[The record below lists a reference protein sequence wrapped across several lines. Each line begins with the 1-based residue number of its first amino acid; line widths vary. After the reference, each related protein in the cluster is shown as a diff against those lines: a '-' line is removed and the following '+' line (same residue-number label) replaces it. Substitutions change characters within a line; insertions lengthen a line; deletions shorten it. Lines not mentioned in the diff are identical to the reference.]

1 MGDLMTLFNVDGIF
15 CDALV
20 SDDQDSLIFASLW
33 GRDTAIQELLARLT
47 LSAHE
52 GGIADLVFKDQSVS
66 GLKTVHLNDKN
77 RLDKLTGRMPKANIL
92 GDMAQLMLF
101 DKLVQAPD
109 YANRKGYLLFD
120 GRPMPKSNLK
130 GANAGIYDLQVT
142 KPVSQI
148 SNTDHG
154 NGNQIW
160 HTFKSICHLPMLDRW
175 QHRIERLLKTEGWMT
190 CYPGFNANVIAID
203 LPEIEFDDI
212 ISEMIVAGELT
223 L

>member
-1 MGDLMTLFNVDGIF
+1 MSDLMTLFNVDGIF

-20 SDDQDSLIFASLW
+20 NDDQDSLIFASLW

-52 GGIADLVFKDQSVS
+52 GGIADLVFKEQSVS

-92 GDMAQLMLF
+92 GDMVQLMLF

-120 GRPMPKSNLK
+120 GRPK
-130 GANAGIYDLQVT
+130 A
-142 KPVSQI
+142 VSQI
-148 SNTDHG
+148 SNIDH
-154 NGNQIW
+154 GNQIW

-175 QHRIERLLKTEGWMT
+175 QHKIERLLKTEGWMA
-190 CYPGFNANVIAID
+190 CYLGFNASVIAID
-203 LPEIEFDDI
+203 LPETEFDDI

>member
-1 MGDLMTLFNVDGIF
+1 MSDLITLFNVDGIF

-20 SDDQDSLIFASLW
+20 NDDQNSLIFASLW

-52 GGIADLVFKDQSVS
+52 GGISDLVFKDPSAT
-66 GLKTVHLNDKN
+66 GLKSVHLNDRN

-92 GDMAQLMLF
+92 GDMVQLMLF

-120 GRPMPKSNLK
+120 GRPIPKS
-130 GANAGIYDLQVT
+130 AGT
-142 KPVSQI
+142 RAVSQI
-148 SNTDHG
+148 SNTNH
-154 NGNQIW
+154 GNQIW

-175 QHRIERLLKTEGWMT
+175 QQRIEKLLKTEGWMT
-190 CYPGFNANVIAID
+190 CYPGFNASVIAID
-203 LPEIEFDDI
+203 LPEAEFDDI

>member
-1 MGDLMTLFNVDGIF
+1 MSDLITLFNVDGIF

-20 SDDQDSLIFASLW
+20 NDDQNSLIFASLW

-52 GGIADLVFKDQSVS
+52 GGIADLVFKDQSVN

-92 GDMAQLMLF
+92 GDMVQLMLF
-101 DKLVQAPD
+101 DKLVQVPD
-109 YANRKGYLLFD
+109 YANCKGYLLFD
-120 GRPMPKSNLK
+120 GRPK
-130 GANAGIYDLQVT
+130 A
-142 KPVSQI
+142 VSQI
-148 SNTDHG
+148 NNIDQ
-154 NGNQIW
+154 GNQIW
-160 HTFKSICHLPMLDRW
+160 DTFKSICHLPMLDQW
-175 QHRIERLLKTEGWMT
+175 QQRIEKLLKNEGWMT
-190 CYPGFNANVIAID
+190 CHSGFNASVIAID

>member
-1 MGDLMTLFNVDGIF
+1 MSDLITLFNVDGIF

-20 SDDQDSLIFASLW
+20 NDDQDSLIFASLW

-47 LSAHE
+47 LSAYE

-92 GDMAQLMLF
+92 GDMVHLMLF
-101 DKLVQAPD
+101 DKLVQVPD

-120 GRPMPKSNLK
+120 EKPKS
-130 GANAGIYDLQVT
+130 VR
-142 KPVSQI
+142 QI
-148 SNTDHG
+148 SNTNH
-154 NGNQIW
+154 GNQIW

-175 QHRIERLLKTEGWMT
+175 QQRIEKLLKTEGWMT
-190 CYPGFNANVIAID
+190 CYPGFNASVIAID
-203 LPEIEFDDI
+203 LPEIAFDDI